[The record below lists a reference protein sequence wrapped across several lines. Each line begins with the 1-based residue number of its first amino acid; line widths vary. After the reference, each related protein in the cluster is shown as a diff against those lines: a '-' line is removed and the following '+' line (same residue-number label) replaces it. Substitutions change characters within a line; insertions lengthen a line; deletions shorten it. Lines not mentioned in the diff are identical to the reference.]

1 MLRKPHSVN
10 LQNVRCNCPT
20 KELTMSKPQILK
32 LADKADLKK
41 VPSKFSILVSR
52 TQIGQTLIILEGD
65 ENKVVSSK
73 EIIKILDK
81 LNLKPNIEYTVVA
94 TNLTAEAV
102 AVLSNK
108 KINLLRT
115 NNFYWTDTSHSNI
128 KNSTR

>member
-1 MLRKPHSVN
+1 
-10 LQNVRCNCPT
+10 
-20 KELTMSKPQILK
+20 MSKPQILK